1 MRKTN
6 VDQYFENPEITTE
19 ANRSSEYD
27 LTIKE
32 VEHYLALD
40 EKTNQFF
47 QKEDG
52 SFNHFAYNVGM
63 VEKYK
68 SLSNLETVDF
78 LVYQALLQ
86 KNPKRW
92 LIQFDKLI
100 KDNSGPSDGTLM
112 MLPKLPEG
120 HDDAMKEA
128 VQSLKEKN
136 EVDLSGLSKIKTDL
150 TVTQIG
156 YLMRAL
162 MATGVI
168 DSKNNKTNVA
178 KVFAS
183 IFAPKMKKGEA
194 VSPKSVSNA
203 MNDANAKDADFWD
216 EKFMHLKQFANKN
229 Q

>member
-1 MRKTN
+1 MRRTN
-6 VDQYFENPEITTE
+6 VDQYFENPEITIE
-19 ANRSSEYD
+19 SNRTSEYD

-32 VEHYLALD
+32 VGLYLE
-40 EKTNQFF
+40 EKTDQFF
-47 QKEDG
+47 RKEDG

-63 VEKYK
+63 IEKYR
-68 SLSNLETVDF
+68 SLSDLETVDF

-92 LIQFDKLI
+92 LIEFDKLI
-100 KDNSGPSDGTLM
+100 KDNSGLSPDGTVM
-112 MLPKLPEG
+112 MFFQLPEG
-120 HDDAMKEA
+120 HNGAMKEA
-128 VQSLKEKN
+128 IQSLKEKN
-136 EVDLSGLSKIKTDL
+136 EIDLSGLSKIKTDL

-156 YLMRAL
+156 YLIRAL
-162 MATGVI
+162 MATGII

-194 VSPKSVSNA
+194 VSPKSVNNA